1 MRIVGLDPGLRF
13 TGWGCV
19 RIDSGGVVV
28 YEGHGVIAVPL
39 ALPLP
44 QRLSLLFQTLSE
56 ILADLH
62 PDGVTV
68 EEVFV
73 NRNGASTVKLCM
85 ARGVVMMAPARL
97 GIPVFE
103 YGANCI
109 KKTVTGNGHADKAQI
124 KTMVEFLLP
133 KFRLAQQGQPCK
145 ADCSDAL
152 AAALCHAQH
161 ISLEQAQQRAL
172 G

>member
-1 MRIVGLDPGLRF
+1 M
-13 TGWGCV
+13 
-19 RIDSGGVVV
+19 V
-28 YEGHGVIAVPL
+28 YEGHGVVAVPSS
-39 ALPLP
+39 LPLP
-44 QRLSLLFQTLSE
+44 ERLSFLFQELSE
-56 ILADLH
+56 VLKELR
-62 PDGVTV
+62 PDSVTV

-85 ARGVVMMAPARL
+85 ARGVVLLAPARL

-109 KKTVTGNGHADKAQI
+109 KKTVTGNGHADKEQME
-124 KTMVEFLLP
+124 TMVEFLLP
-133 KFRLAQQGQPCK
+133 RFRVARQGNPCP

-161 ISLEQAQQRAL
+161 LSLAKAEQNAL
-172 G
+172 GRTTFSSR